1 MPVQGTLPRIMT
13 RCIHTGVSIP
23 ECSCRACLLELVRT
37 HAPGPAAHAPPPP
50 SPPLDKRLDRPQ
62 AA

>member
-1 MPVQGTLPRIMT
+1 MT
-13 RCIHTGVSIP
+13 RCIHTGISIP

-37 HAPGPAAHAPPPP
+37 HAPAPAANAAAMPTP
-50 SPPLDKRLDRPQ
+50 SPSVDQRLDRPQ

>member
-1 MPVQGTLPRIMT
+1 MT

-37 HAPGPAAHAPPPP
+37 HAPGPAAHAPPEP
-50 SPPLDKRLDRPQ
+50 SPPVDKRVDRPQ